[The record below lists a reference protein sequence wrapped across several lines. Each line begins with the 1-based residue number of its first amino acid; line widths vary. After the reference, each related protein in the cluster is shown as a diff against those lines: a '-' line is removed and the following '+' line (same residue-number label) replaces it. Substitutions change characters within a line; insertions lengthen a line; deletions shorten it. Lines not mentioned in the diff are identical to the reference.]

1 METLNKTDGNAPD
14 TYPEDDVRPALIAYF
29 HLARLYDKYFLPDN
43 PEQRVRNKM
52 QTYFCYNHVVEYCH
66 KNPAAKEIMQTELPL
81 CEEMVVLLPR
91 KIQKMQQELL
101 PLTVNLSNRMN
112 S

>member
-1 METLNKTDGNAPD
+1 MLSGLILIPGSRQSATVGHLLMNSCIQLN
-14 TYPEDDVRPALIAYF
+14 YFLLFSIAYF

-43 PEQRVRNKM
+43 PEQKVRNKM

-66 KNPAAKEIMQTELPL
+66 KHPAATEIMQTELPL

-101 PLTVNLSNRMN
+101 
-112 S
+112 